1 MFVEFHG
8 KHLFGLVT
16 GKNHL
21 SESIIMKAV
30 AKKGKRFKPYE
41 STNQWEFW
49 TSMITVLQTT
59 MLDCYNPQYI

>member
-41 STNQWEFW
+41 STNGNFGH
-49 TSMITVLQTT
+49 L
-59 MLDCYNPQYI
+59 